1 MSRRRSQRLNEEE
14 SSTSTEPQTKSPT
27 TSATHS
33 YSKLRGRGR
42 GRGQTQE
49 LKKPRKNAADFTRER
64 EEARKREE
72 EEKKKQG
79 EEDHFEG
86 NTNIAIHL
94 YGCGAKDF
102 LVEIGICFFLW
113 GGGGWGRVKIL
124 QSIFWLVEKIKK
136 LRKTVRFRF
145 IFGAVKALLVTTLI
159 SDQL

>member
-1 MSRRRSQRLNEEE
+1 MNEEE
-14 SSTSTEPQTKSPT
+14 SSTSTEPQTKSPP

-86 NTNIAIHL
+86 NRNIAIHL
-94 YGCGAKDF
+94 YSYGAKDF
-102 LVEIGICFFLW
+102 LVEIGICFFCW
-113 GGGGWGRVKIL
+113 GGGWGRVKIL
-124 QSIFWLVEKIKK
+124 QSIFWLVEKIRK

-145 IFGAVKALLVTTLI
+145 ILGTVKALLATTLV